1 MDIITDALKI
11 IDNSTSNIKNAYF
24 HEESFIYMKTNERI
38 QDYINYLLNKKH
50 ILSVIGSGDQILNTA
65 ITSPQVIDCFD
76 ISVYPEYFINLKLA
90 AIKTLSKEEYLDMFF
105 ESALTTKDEY
115 YDDLYFDKI
124 RSELPKKYQEFWNSL
139 LNHTDWY
146 EITNSSLFSSEVVTR
161 DYAKKQNLYL
171 SDAVYN
177 TLKDKIAK
185 IKFNFY
191 VGNILDIYKAFN
203 QKYDLIFLS
212 NILAYVD
219 KLEYR
224 NMLDYF
230 NLSED
235 GYILTYLFG
244 NLSENTK
251 IFNNSIFVSLSIFS
265 SSFFLFFYNF
275 SIKIFL

>member
-38 QDYINYLLNKKH
+38 QDYINYLLNKRH

-65 ITSPQVIDCFD
+65 ITTPQVIDCFD

-146 EITNSSLFSSEVVTR
+146 EITNSSLFSSEVVIR
-161 DYAKKQNLYL
+161 EYAKIGR
-171 SDAVYN
+171 AHV
-177 TLKDKIAK
+177 
-185 IKFNFY
+185 
-191 VGNILDIYKAFN
+191 
-203 QKYDLIFLS
+203 
-212 NILAYVD
+212 
-219 KLEYR
+219 
-224 NMLDYF
+224 
-230 NLSED
+230 
-235 GYILTYLFG
+235 
-244 NLSENTK
+244 
-251 IFNNSIFVSLSIFS
+251 
-265 SSFFLFFYNF
+265 
-275 SIKIFL
+275 

>member
-38 QDYINYLLNKKH
+38 QDYINYLLNKRH

-251 IFNNSIFVSLSIFS
+251 IFNNSRVK
-265 SSFFLFFYNF
+265 
-275 SIKIFL
+275 IKKFDNSDNGIMIYSK

>member
-38 QDYINYLLNKKH
+38 QDYINYLLNKRH

-124 RSELPKKYQEFWNSL
+124 RSELPKKYQDFWNSL

-212 NILAYVD
+212 NILAYAD

-235 GYILTYLFG
+235 GYILTYLFD

-251 IFNNSIFVSLSIFS
+251 IFNNSRVK
-265 SSFFLFFYNF
+265 
-275 SIKIFL
+275 IKKFDNSDNGIMIYSK

>member
-1 MDIITDALKI
+1 MEIITDALKI

-177 TLKDKIAK
+177 TLKDKIAQ
-185 IKFNFY
+185 IEFNFY
-191 VGNILDIYKAFN
+191 VGNILDIYKTFS
-203 QKYDLIFLS
+203 QEYDLIFLS

-219 KLEYR
+219 RSKYR
-224 NMLDYF
+224 DMLNYF
-230 NLSED
+230 NLSQD

-244 NLSENTK
+244 NLQENEKFFHNPKVK
-251 IFNNSIFVSLSIFS
+251 IKEFDNSDNVIMI
-265 SSFFLFFYNF
+265 YH
-275 SIKIFL
+275 K

>member
-251 IFNNSIFVSLSIFS
+251 IFNNSRVK
-265 SSFFLFFYNF
+265 
-275 SIKIFL
+275 IKKFDNSDNGIMIYSK

>member
-1 MDIITDALKI
+1 M
-11 IDNSTSNIKNAYF
+11 
-24 HEESFIYMKTNERI
+24 
-38 QDYINYLLNKKH
+38 
-50 ILSVIGSGDQILNTA
+50 
-65 ITSPQVIDCFD
+65 
-76 ISVYPEYFINLKLA
+76 
-90 AIKTLSKEEYLDMFF
+90 
-105 ESALTTKDEY
+105 
-115 YDDLYFDKI
+115 
-124 RSELPKKYQEFWNSL
+124 PKKYQEFWNSL

-177 TLKDKIAK
+177 TLKNKIAK
-185 IKFNFY
+185 IEFNFY

-251 IFNNSIFVSLSIFS
+251 IFNNSRVK
-265 SSFFLFFYNF
+265 
-275 SIKIFL
+275 IKKFDNSDNGIMIYSK